1 MYSLVLRFASG
12 RPSARPKRLPV
23 AAALYMLKS
32 YYCCCCCYCYCYCCC
47 CCYTNTT
54 TTTTT
59 TPATT
64 TTTTTATAITT
75 TTIVISS
82 YDYNND
88 PCLRVELVPRTIFL
102 PLLLFCHYNY
112 RCTTTTTTTATTTTT
127 TPTTDG
133 SSCHCPSSSNWSLCA
148 KVRAF
153 VGQLLSPAIIKKTA
167 SKPTGAP
174 ACLIAQSGDLVFVR
188 YSSYSCILLFK
199 WWSCSLLYSE
209 LLPGIILLPL

>member
-1 MYSLVLRFASG
+1 
-12 RPSARPKRLPV
+12 
-23 AAALYMLKS
+23 MLKS

-47 CCYTNTT
+47 CYTNTT

-59 TPATT
+59 TTTPAT

-112 RCTTTTTTTATTTTT
+112 RCTTTTTATTTTTT